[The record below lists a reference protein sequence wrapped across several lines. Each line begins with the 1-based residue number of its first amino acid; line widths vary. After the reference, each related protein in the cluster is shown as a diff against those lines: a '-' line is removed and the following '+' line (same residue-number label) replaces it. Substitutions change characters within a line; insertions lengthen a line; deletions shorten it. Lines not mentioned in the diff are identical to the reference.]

1 MSEFA
6 FKQMNVDSLV
16 TQAEE
21 ASTKK
26 GGYLKILNKKK
37 DTVLIFYPA
46 FGKKEVKWD
55 EFNELYQID
64 KNDPHKAYLKPECKE
79 KFDKIDSMLSDMCTM
94 MLMSNAKDP
103 GIALGATSILGSKLK
118 EVCEISGFSKAD
130 AVKMFRKYYNNFI
143 NGSLAAGIGFGK
155 PHHKM
160 MSKRQIAKSNQNIR
174 KINRENKE
182 VVKENKS
189 EDTQHL
195 EYDYGCSIGDMLKAK
210 GQKL

>member
-6 FKQMNVDSLV
+6 FRQMNVDSLV
-16 TQAEE
+16 TRAEE

-37 DTVLIFYPA
+37 DTVLIFHPA

-79 KFDKIDSMLSDMCTM
+79 KFDKIDSILSDMCT
-94 MLMSNAKDP
+94 
-103 GIALGATSILGSKLK
+103 
-118 EVCEISGFSKAD
+118 
-130 AVKMFRKYYNNFI
+130 MFRKYYNNFI

-182 VVKENKS
+182 VAKENKS

>member
-1 MSEFA
+1 M
-6 FKQMNVDSLV
+6 
-16 TQAEE
+16 AEK

-37 DTVLIFYPA
+37 DTVLIFHPA

-55 EFNELYQID
+55 EFNDIYQID
-64 KNDPHKAYLKPECKE
+64 KDDPHKAYIKPECKE
-79 KFDKIDSMLSDMCTM
+79 KFDKINSIMSDMCTM
-94 MLMSNAKDP
+94 ILMSNAKGP
-103 GIALGATSILGSKLK
+103 EITLGSAFALDKKLK
-118 EVCEISGFSKAD
+118 EICEISGLSMDNA
-130 AVKMFRKYYNNFI
+130 AQMFREYYNNFI
-143 NGSLAAGIGFGK
+143 NESLAAGIGFGK

-182 VVKENKS
+182 VAKENKS
-189 EDTQHL
+189 EDTQYL
-195 EYDYGCSIGDMLKAK
+195 ENGYGCSIGDMLKAK

>member
-6 FKQMNVDSLV
+6 FRQMNVDSLV
-16 TQAEE
+16 TQVEE

-26 GGYLKILNKKK
+26 GRYFKILNKKK
-37 DTVLIFYPA
+37 DTVLIFHPA

-64 KNDPHKAYLKPECKE
+64 KNDPHKAYLKPERKE
-79 KFDKIDSMLSDMCTM
+79 KFDKIDSILSEMCTM

-103 GIALGATSILGSKLK
+103 GIALGSIVALGKKLK
-118 EVCEISGFSKAD
+118 EICEISGLSKTD
-130 AVKMFRKYYNNFI
+130 AVKMFREYYNNFI

-160 MSKRQIAKSNQNIR
+160 MSKRQIAKSNQNIH

-182 VVKENKS
+182 VAKENKS

-195 EYDYGCSIGDMLKAK
+195 EYGYGCSIGDMLKAK